1 MVATL
6 VHQGIPSCPPEAS
19 LTPDHRQAPM
29 IEALRAYQCAST
41 VSFATPGHK
50 HGAGFDPE
58 VRALLGPDLGAADV
72 WLNTADHDA
81 ALSAAET
88 LAAAAWGA
96 DRTFFL
102 TNGSSGGNHAFLL
115 AALAPGDEV
124 IVGRDLHQSLLTAL
138 TLTGARPVYVAPRL
152 HPELGV
158 GIGIDP
164 AELETAL
171 AAHPAAKLVAV
182 VSPTYW
188 GVACDVAAL
197 VDVAHRHGV
206 PLYVDGAW
214 GPHFGFHPAFPASPL
229 AGGADA
235 AVTSPHKLL
244 TGLSQAAM
252 LHVQGERVDAAR
264 VASTVVM
271 TRTTSPLLPI
281 LVSLDACRRQ
291 IALGGEVML
300 ERAVTLAETARRRL
314 RAIPGVDLVAADRL
328 GLPPHRVDP
337 TRLVID
343 VAGLGYTGIA
353 AERVLRD
360 HHAIAPEM
368 SDLLGLV
375 CLVTPGD
382 SRDTIDRLI
391 AAVAALAGE
400 RRPALSAPASLRSAA
415 AAIAPGA
422 QALTPREAFF
432 APTRLVTL
440 PEAVGAVAAEP
451 VTPYPPGIPVL
462 TPGEIVSAEKVDYLC
477 AALAAGI
484 QLRGPADPAL
494 RTIRVVG
501 GRW

>member
-1 MVATL
+1 
-6 VHQGIPSCPPEAS
+6 
-19 LTPDHRQAPM
+19 
-29 IEALRAYQCAST
+29 
-41 VSFATPGHK
+41 
-50 HGAGFDPE
+50 
-58 VRALLGPDLGAADV
+58 
-72 WLNTADHDA
+72 
-81 ALSAAET
+81 
-88 LAAAAWGA
+88 
-96 DRTFFL
+96 
-102 TNGSSGGNHAFLL
+102 
-115 AALAPGDEV
+115 
-124 IVGRDLHQSLLTAL
+124 
-138 TLTGARPVYVAPRL
+138 
-152 HPELGV
+152 
-158 GIGIDP
+158 
-164 AELETAL
+164 
-171 AAHPAAKLVAV
+171 
-182 VSPTYW
+182 
-188 GVACDVAAL
+188 
-197 VDVAHRHGV
+197 
-206 PLYVDGAW
+206 
-214 GPHFGFHPAFPASPL
+214 
-229 AGGADA
+229 
-235 AVTSPHKLL
+235 
-244 TGLSQAAM
+244 
-252 LHVQGERVDAAR
+252 
-264 VASTVVM
+264 
-271 TRTTSPLLPI
+271 
-281 LVSLDACRRQ
+281 
-291 IALGGEVML
+291 ML
-300 ERAVTLAETARRRL
+300 EHAVTLAETARRRL

-353 AERVLRD
+353 AERVLRH